1 MSFISKL
8 LKSILII
15 IVIGVIVS
23 VTFFIL
29 NSQKP
34 ADEKIKGVWKYD
46 YNENKSLYFKS
57 DDSGMY
63 VGNIG
68 DKIEVFP
75 LKKGANPNGFHF
87 ILERNDSNYEFYV
100 EKIDN
105 NHLTI
110 TPEGKDNR
118 SLQEQIFGTKNI
130 SNKAK
135 KEETIELKKVN
146 KSN

>member
-1 MSFISKL
+1 MVSISKL

-15 IVIGVIVS
+15 IVIGVIVG
-23 VTFFIL
+23 VTSFIL

-75 LKKGANPNGFHF
+75 LKG
-87 ILERNDSNYEFYV
+87 NDKQSFNFLV
-100 EKIDN
+100 VDN
-105 NHLTI
+105 NDKKYIFKVNIKDKDHI
-110 TPEGKDNR
+110 VVTPLDAKKH
-118 SLQEQIFGTKNI
+118 SLAEIIYGTDSLNK
-130 SNKAK
+130 KAK
-135 KEETIELKKVN
+135 EDVSIELR
-146 KSN
+146 KSK